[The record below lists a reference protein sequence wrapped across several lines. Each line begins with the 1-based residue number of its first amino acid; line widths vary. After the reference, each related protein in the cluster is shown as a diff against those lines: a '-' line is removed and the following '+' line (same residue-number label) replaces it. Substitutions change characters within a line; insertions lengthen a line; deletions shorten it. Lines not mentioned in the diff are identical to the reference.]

1 MSVGISNPFFA
12 AEWDEKHHF
21 PVDMMR
27 EAATLGFGAIYT
39 PDTIYG
45 SGLSRMDAVLIFE
58 QLSQACPSSAAF
70 MSIHNMVTWMV
81 ASFGSASL
89 HKRYSEKLASM
100 EFIGSYCL
108 TEPSAGSDAA
118 NLKTKAIKEGEGYRL
133 TGTKQFISGA
143 GVSDIYIIMARTSD
157 EGAKGIS
164 AFLVEKDSDGLSFGA
179 NEKKMGWKC
188 QPTRQV
194 IMDNVL
200 VSADNMIGQ
209 VGDGFKIAMNGL
221 NGGRLNIAACS
232 LGGADSALQ
241 QSVNYV
247 KDREQF
253 GKPLAHLQ
261 NTQFKL
267 ADMSI
272 NLQASRLMLYDAAS
286 KLDSNV
292 QSKIEACAMAKC
304 FVTDKCFE
312 IVNQALQLH
321 GGYGYLSEY
330 NIERILRDLRV
341 HQILEGTNEI
351 MRLITSRSLL
361 N

>member
-1 MSVGISNPFFA
+1 
-12 AEWDEKHHF
+12 
-21 PVDMMR
+21 
-27 EAATLGFGAIYT
+27 
-39 PDTIYG
+39 
-45 SGLSRMDAVLIFE
+45 
-58 QLSQACPSSAAF
+58 
-70 MSIHNMVTWMV
+70 
-81 ASFGSASL
+81 
-89 HKRYSEKLASM
+89 
-100 EFIGSYCL
+100 
-108 TEPSAGSDAA
+108 
-118 NLKTKAIKEGEGYRL
+118 
-133 TGTKQFISGA
+133 
-143 GVSDIYIIMARTSD
+143 
-157 EGAKGIS
+157 
-164 AFLVEKDSDGLSFGA
+164 
-179 NEKKMGWKC
+179 
-188 QPTRQV
+188 
-194 IMDNVL
+194 MDNVL